1 MIARDDVA
9 GLVLAGGMSQRF
21 HGGAKEC
28 ALLDGKRLVDHVVER
43 ARPQVRALA
52 ISRARGAPFVDLDPP
67 TIEDIFEKRG
77 PLGGVHAG
85 LMWAASLTP
94 RPTHLATFPCDAPNV
109 PADLVMRLAAA
120 AGVLEIGSAVAR
132 QGGHVHP
139 TFALWSLECATR
151 AAVLLKS
158 GPLSLVN
165 FAREVGAIEVDFPE
179 EGGAAFA
186 NINTAEELAAL
197 QRIYSGESEPPSR
210 RDR

>member
-1 MIARDDVA
+1 
-9 GLVLAGGMSQRF
+9 
-21 HGGAKEC
+21 
-28 ALLDGKRLVDHVVER
+28 
-43 ARPQVRALA
+43 
-52 ISRARGAPFVDLDPP
+52 
-67 TIEDIFEKRG
+67 
-77 PLGGVHAG
+77 
-85 LMWAASLTP
+85 MWAAALAP
-94 RPTHLATFPCDAPNV
+94 RPSHLATFPCDAPFA
-109 PADLVMRLAAA
+109 PADLVRRLAAA
-120 AGVLEIGSAVAR
+120 LSALETRSAVAR
-132 QGGHVHP
+132 EGALLHP

-158 GPLSLVN
+158 GPFSLVN